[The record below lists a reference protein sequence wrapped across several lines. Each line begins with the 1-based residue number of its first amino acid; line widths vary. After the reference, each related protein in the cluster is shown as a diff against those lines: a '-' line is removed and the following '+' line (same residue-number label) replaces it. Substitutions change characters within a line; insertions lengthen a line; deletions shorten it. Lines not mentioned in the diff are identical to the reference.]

1 MTMRVACG
9 HHTDVG
15 RVRSHNEDGLI
26 AGRRVWAVA
35 DGMGGHAAGD
45 VASSL
50 VIGRL
55 HALDEADALRPT
67 DLLTALAEASE
78 TVRQHGDEHPRSA
91 GLGTTVTGLAAVE
104 VDGEDRWAVF
114 NVGDSRVYRLADGE
128 LARVTVDHSEVEEL
142 VAGGIITADQ
152 ARHHPLRN
160 IVTRSVGGA
169 HPPAVDLWLLAPT
182 PGERFVVCSD
192 GLNSE
197 VEDADIARLAA
208 ATPDPQDAAEALVA
222 AALAAGGRDN
232 VTVVVVDVQEP
243 SGS

>member
-1 MTMRVACG
+1 MTMKVACG

-50 VIGRL
+50 MIGRL

-169 HPPAVDLWLLAPT
+169 NPPAVDLWLLAPT

-197 VEDADIARLAA
+197 VEDADIARLA